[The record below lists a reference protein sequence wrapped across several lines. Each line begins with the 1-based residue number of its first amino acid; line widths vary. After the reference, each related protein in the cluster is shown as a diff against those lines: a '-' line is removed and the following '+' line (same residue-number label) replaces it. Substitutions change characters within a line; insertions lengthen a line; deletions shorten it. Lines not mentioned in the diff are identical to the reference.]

1 MDLLYHFL
9 VGAVIAASVILL
21 AWNTKDKTLVVSNIM
36 ALGAG
41 VFKEL
46 IIDHWLRD
54 MPMSAADVT
63 LTWCGGM
70 VVLFSIKIFELFK
83 K

>member
-9 VGAVIAASVILL
+9 AGIAIASTVILL
-21 AWNTKDKTLVVSNIM
+21 ACNVKDKTLVVSNFM
-36 ALGAG
+36 ALGGG

-70 VVLFSIKIFELFK
+70 AVLFSIKIFELFK